1 MKLRIPTPR
10 VGTVLQRSLVM
21 LIVEMMEVVD
31 SLTTNQLCPSPPCNH
46 QPITRGSMSPPK
58 PSDPALD
65 NIMTIVTERHISKF
79 LDTSAFN
86 KLYHGEKNLR
96 WKLIIGFRREPR
108 RAPRQEEQEGRKGDA
123 SWLLYQ
129 ILKMQGLLWVW
140 DSAIQYQNKC
150 DT

>member
-1 MKLRIPTPR
+1 
-10 VGTVLQRSLVM
+10 
-21 LIVEMMEVVD
+21 
-31 SLTTNQLCPSPPCNH
+31 
-46 QPITRGSMSPPK
+46 
-58 PSDPALD
+58 
-65 NIMTIVTERHISKF
+65 
-79 LDTSAFN
+79 
-86 KLYHGEKNLR
+86 
-96 WKLIIGFRREPR
+96 LIIGFRREPR